1 MKQNKEVILVVV
13 VGEVVA
19 EVEEVVA
26 EILGEVVAE
35 MGVDLVVE
43 DVVEETVVVVDVDV
57 DGEHLIDL
65 AWLQLALVCI
75 YYIIYLNVFSSIK
88 CWFVLDYFIY

>member
-1 MKQNKEVILVVV
+1 MVVV

-19 EVEEVVA
+19 GVEEVVA

-35 MGVDLVVE
+35 ILEEVVAEMGVDLVVE
-43 DVVEETVVVVDVDV
+43 DVGEETVVVADV
-57 DGEHLIDL
+57 DGEHLIDP

-75 YYIIYLNVFSSIK
+75 YSIIYLNFFCSIK
-88 CWFVLDYFIY
+88 CWFVLGYFIY